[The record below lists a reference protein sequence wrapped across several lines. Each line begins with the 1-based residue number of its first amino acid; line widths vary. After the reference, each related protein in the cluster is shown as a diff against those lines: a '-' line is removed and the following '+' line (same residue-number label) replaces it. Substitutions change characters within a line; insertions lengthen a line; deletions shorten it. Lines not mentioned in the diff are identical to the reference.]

1 MGYIAI
7 IYDKSFMLKSPLF
20 VKIQLQQQQNT
31 KYKPRPFVKS
41 LLSSLNHYESFNSKR
56 HMKT

>member
-31 KYKPRPFVKS
+31 NYKPRPFVKS
-41 LLSSLNHYESFNSKR
+41 LLSSLNHYESFNSR
-56 HMKT
+56 DT